1 MTNLKKALQA
11 NEAKGKGVT
20 VSPSYA
26 MKQLMIKMKNEIQV
40 ALPSQLASERF
51 QRVALT
57 H

>member
-1 MTNLKKALQA
+1 MTNLKKALQV

-51 QRVALT
+51 
-57 H
+57 